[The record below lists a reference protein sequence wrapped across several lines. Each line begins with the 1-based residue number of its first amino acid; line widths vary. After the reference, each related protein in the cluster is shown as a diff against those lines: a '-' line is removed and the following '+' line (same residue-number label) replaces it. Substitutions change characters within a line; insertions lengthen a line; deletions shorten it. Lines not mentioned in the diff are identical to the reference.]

1 MTSSPAL
8 FPRHIAV
15 LLIALLG
22 CAFAGNHI
30 SARMAFDHGT
40 GLLVAIVC
48 RSGITVLALL
58 GVVLWQREA
67 LRLPRGTWP
76 WQLAVGLLIAT
87 QSLCLYSA
95 VARIPVA
102 LALLVSNTLPVIL
115 AVLTWALGGPRPT
128 RRAAVLMAVILCG
141 LVLALDVPG
150 RLASAE
156 AAGPQWGEGIAFA
169 AGAAFAF
176 AVALWIT
183 DHRLKALRGSVR
195 SLWTLSI
202 VFATMLLAGASGV
215 VPGGMAWPQ
224 DERGWTGLVLLVLLY
239 GIAFSVMFITLPRL
253 DMARNAAVMNSEP
266 IATLLFGWLI
276 LNQRLSAMQVLGGA
290 IVVGGIVLLTTSKKL
305 PPPPK

>member
-1 MTSSPAL
+1 MSAPAL

-15 LLIALLG
+15 VIIALLG

-48 RSGITVLALL
+48 RSGVTMLALL

-67 LRLPRGTWP
+67 LRLPRGAWP

-87 QSLCLYSA
+87 QSICLYSA

-102 LALLVSNTLPVIL
+102 LALLVSNTLPVVL
-115 AVLTWALGGPRPT
+115 ALLTWALGGPRPT
-128 RRAAVLMAVILCG
+128 GRATALMGVILAG

-150 RLASAE
+150 RLASSQAV
-156 AAGPQWGEGIAFA
+156 GPQWGEGIALSACA
-169 AGAAFAF
+169 ALVF

-183 DHRLKALRGSVR
+183 DHKLKTLRGLVR
-195 SLWTLSI
+195 SFMTLTI
-202 VFATMLLAGASGV
+202 VFTTMLVAGFSGV
-215 VPGGMAWPQ
+215 VPGGMSWPQ
-224 DERGWTGLVLLVLLY
+224 DHLGWTGLALLVLLY
-239 GIAFSVMFITLPRL
+239 GTAFSVMFITLPRL
-253 DMARNAAVMNSEP
+253 DMARNSAVMNSEP

-276 LNQRLSAMQVLGGA
+276 LDQRLSLMQVVGGLV
-290 IVVGGIVLLTTSKKL
+290 VVGGIVLLTTSKAR
-305 PPPPK
+305 

>member
-1 MTSSPAL
+1 MPTSPAL

-15 LLIALLG
+15 LTIALLG

-48 RSGITVLALL
+48 RSGITMLALF

-76 WQLAVGLLIAT
+76 WQLAVGLLIAI

-128 RRAAVLMAVILCG
+128 PRAAVLMGVILAG

-156 AAGPQWGEGIAFA
+156 AAGPHWGEGIAFA
-169 AGAAFAF
+169 GGAALAF
-176 AVALWIT
+176 AMALWIT

-202 VFATMLLAGASGV
+202 VFCTMLLAGWSGV

-224 DERGWTGLVLLVLLY
+224 DELGWVGLVLLVLLY
-239 GIAFSVMFITLPRL
+239 GTAFSVMFITLPRL
-253 DMARNAAVMNSEP
+253 NMARNAAVMNSEP

-276 LNQRLSAMQVLGGA
+276 LGQRLSLMQVVGGA
-290 IVVGGIVLLTTSKKL
+290 VVVGGIVLLTTSRRA
-305 PPPPK
+305 

>member
-1 MTSSPAL
+1 MPTSHAL

-48 RSGITVLALL
+48 RSGLTMLALL

-67 LRLPRGTWP
+67 LRLPRGAWP

-128 RRAAVLMAVILCG
+128 PRAAALMGVILVG
-141 LVLALDVPG
+141 LVLALDVPA
-150 RLASAE
+150 RLASS
-156 AAGPQWGEGIAFA
+156 AASGPQWGQGIAFA
-169 AGAAFAF
+169 AGAALAF

-183 DHRLKALRGSVR
+183 DHKLKALRGSVR
-195 SLWTLSI
+195 SLLTMGI
-202 VFATMLLAGASGV
+202 VFSTMLLAGWSGV
-215 VPGGMAWPQ
+215 VPGGMAWPR
-224 DERGWTGLVLLVLLY
+224 DTPGWTGLVLLVLLY
-239 GIAFSVMFITLPRL
+239 GSAFSVMFITLPRL

-276 LNQRLSAMQVLGGA
+276 LGQRLSPLQVLGGA
-290 IVVGGIVLLTTSKKL
+290 VVVGGIVLLTTSPL
-305 PPPPK
+305 ARRA

>member
-1 MTSSPAL
+1 MSAPAL
-8 FPRHIAV
+8 FPRHVAV
-15 LLIALLG
+15 AIIALLG

-48 RSGITVLALL
+48 RSGVTMLALL

-67 LRLPRGTWP
+67 LRLPKGAWP

-102 LALLVSNTLPVIL
+102 LALLVSNTLPVVL
-115 AVLTWALGGPRPT
+115 ALLTWALGGPRPT
-128 RRAAVLMAVILCG
+128 GRACALMGVILAG

-156 AAGPQWGEGIAFA
+156 SAGPQWGEGIALAASAALVFA
-169 AGAAFAF
+169 L
-176 AVALWIT
+176 ALWIT
-183 DHRLKALRGSVR
+183 DHKLKALRGSVR
-195 SLWTLSI
+195 SLMTLTI
-202 VFATMLLAGASGV
+202 VFTTMLVAGFSGV
-215 VPGGMAWPQ
+215 VAGGMAWPQ
-224 DERGWTGLVLLVLLY
+224 DQTGWTGLALLVLLY
-239 GIAFSVMFITLPRL
+239 GTAFSVMFITLPRL

-276 LNQRLSAMQVLGGA
+276 LDQRLSPMQVLGGLV
-290 IVVGGIVLLTTSKKL
+290 VVGGIVLLTTSKAR
-305 PPPPK
+305 

>member
-1 MTSSPAL
+1 MSLATPAL
-8 FPRHIAV
+8 FPRHVAV

-48 RSGITVLALL
+48 RSGVTMLALL

-67 LRLPRGTWP
+67 LRLPRGAWP

-102 LALLVSNTLPVIL
+102 LALLVSNTLPVVL
-115 AVLTWALGGPRPT
+115 ALLTWALGGPRPT
-128 RRAAVLMAVILCG
+128 RRASVLMGVILLG
-141 LVLALDVPG
+141 LVMALDVPA
-150 RLASAE
+150 RLASME
-156 AAGPQWGEGIAFA
+156 AAGPDQQWGQGIAFA
-169 AGAAFAF
+169 AGAALAF
-176 AVALWIT
+176 AMALWIT
-183 DHRLKALRGSVR
+183 DHRLKAMRGSVR
-195 SLWTLSI
+195 SLMTLSI
-202 VFATMLLAGASGV
+202 VFVAMLLAGWSGV
-215 VPGGMAWPQ
+215 VPGGMAWPN
-224 DERGWTGLVLLVLLY
+224 DALGWTGLVLLVVLY
-239 GIAFSVMFITLPRL
+239 GTAFSVMFITLPRL

-276 LNQRLSAMQVLGGA
+276 LGQKLSLLQVLGGLV
-290 IVVGGIVLLTTSKKL
+290 VVGGIVLLTTSKAR
-305 PPPPK
+305 

>member
-1 MTSSPAL
+1 MPTTAL
-8 FPRHIAV
+8 FPRHVAV

-48 RSGITVLALL
+48 RSGVTMLALL

-67 LRLPRGTWP
+67 IRLPRGAWP
-76 WQLAVGLLIAT
+76 WQLAVGLLIAV

-102 LALLVSNTLPVIL
+102 LALLVSNTLPVVL
-115 AVLTWALGGPRPT
+115 ALLTWALGGARPT
-128 RRAAVLMAVILCG
+128 GRACALMGVILFG

-156 AAGPQWGEGIAFA
+156 SAGPHWGQGIAFS
-169 AGAAFAF
+169 AGAALTFAM
-176 AVALWIT
+176 ALWIT
-183 DHRLKALRGSVR
+183 DHKLKNLRGSVR
-195 SLWTLSI
+195 SLMTLSI
-202 VFATMLLAGASGV
+202 VFVAMLLAGWSGA

-224 DERGWTGLVLLVLLY
+224 TTQGWTGLVLLVLLY
-239 GIAFSVMFITLPRL
+239 GTAFSVMFITLPRL

-276 LNQRLSAMQVLGGA
+276 LGQHLSAMQVLGGLV
-290 IVVGGIVLLTTSKKL
+290 VVGGIVLLTTSKAR
-305 PPPPK
+305 